1 MRAAGRRGA
10 GDMSGEDDRRQDL
23 FDKLD
28 DKAKFQWLF
37 NENEQ
42 YKAERQRIIAGV
54 YWALGGI
61 GTLILPNIPIWIKGW
76 LK

>member
-1 MRAAGRRGA
+1 
-10 GDMSGEDDRRQDL
+10 MSGEDDRRQDL

-37 NENEQ
+37 NDMEQ
-42 YKAERQRIIAGV
+42 IKEDRKRIIAGV

-61 GTLILPNIPIWIKGW
+61 GTLILPNVPAWLRGW

>member
-1 MRAAGRRGA
+1 ML
-10 GDMSGEDDRRQDL
+10 DMSGEDDRRQDL

-37 NENEQ
+37 NEQEDM
-42 YKAERQRIIAGV
+42 KSERKRIISGI
-54 YWALGGI
+54 YWAFGSI
-61 GTLILPNIPIWIKGW
+61 GVLILPNVPAWLRGW

>member
-1 MRAAGRRGA
+1 
-10 GDMSGEDDRRQDL
+10 MSGEDDRRQDL

-37 NENEQ
+37 NDMEQ
-42 YKAERQRIIAGV
+42 MKDERKRIISGV

-61 GTLILPNIPIWIKGW
+61 ATLIFPNIPAWIKGW